1 LTSFLYGTGR
11 NVTTDNFFTGH
22 QLGQFLLSK
31 KMTLLGTVRKSRT
44 ELPRELI
51 PAQREPYESIF
62 AFTIDTMLVSYSPKR
77 NKTVLVMSTMHS
89 QPEVDE
95 DLDSNAKK
103 PYAVLDYNS
112 TKGAVDTF
120 DQLISNYSCARKTL
134 RWPMRLF
141 YFIVDTACVNALV
154 AFKMQN
160 PDWNNHHASTRLDKR
175 RFFLLE
181 LGEALVADNVKRR
194 ASNRMISGRPQM
206 ASALAILGMNSTCGE
221 KVTAMEK
228 KRGRCIACPRTKD
241 QKVTNRCSVC
251 HEFVC
256 GLHSTKATTFECL
269 QCPNQLSDDDIAEC

>member
-1 LTSFLYGTGR
+1 MAAVKPDVLTTRLVDMIETKFQRLPPYFWGPGFQRNHLGKAADGVTEKNQGARVVKDLTSFLYGTGR

-175 RFFLLE
+175 RFF
-181 LGEALVADNVKRR
+181 
-194 ASNRMISGRPQM
+194 
-206 ASALAILGMNSTCGE
+206 
-221 KVTAMEK
+221 
-228 KRGRCIACPRTKD
+228 
-241 QKVTNRCSVC
+241 
-251 HEFVC
+251 FV
-256 GLHSTKATTFECL
+256 GTR
-269 QCPNQLSDDDIAEC
+269 